1 MWLRAAEGQS
11 AGKIAQRVS
20 SLASRSGQLNFPLED
35 ADFLSKQSLSHLM
48 NKITLLKAV
57 AFLALISWLG
67 AAAYPGWK
75 ASQQLEASSHT
86 VDSSHK
92 LLRTIRAKHIRQV
105 ANPVAS
111 EHDSRDLK
119 R

>member
-1 MWLRAAEGQS
+1 
-11 AGKIAQRVS
+11 
-20 SLASRSGQLNFPLED
+20 
-35 ADFLSKQSLSHLM
+35 M

-75 ASQQLEASSHT
+75 ANQQLEASSHA

-92 LLRTIRAKHIRQV
+92 LLRTIRAKHIQQV
-105 ANPVAS
+105 ANNPVAS
-111 EHDSRDLK
+111 GHDSRDLK